1 MSTVIT
7 PDALRAWRKR
17 LGLSQAQA
25 AAALPISAGALKNYE
40 QGIRPIPPVLARA
53 MRDLAR
59 ELEGRA

>member
-17 LGLSQAQA
+17 LGLSQSQA
-25 AAALPISAGALKNYE
+25 AALLPIAAGTLKNYE
-40 QGIRPIPPVLARA
+40 QGIRPIPAVLARA